1 MDYIIVG
8 TSKCEYQAW
17 QIKLLHW
24 SLKKVNQKS
33 KLVVL
38 LSGDYGHRDET
49 PDFSFLSDAIL
60 IDQPDYAHQW
70 QTGNDDWWGGI
81 PNKYKSIEWLCN
93 NNYFKDEDKLL
104 FLDPDMVFTKSV
116 DFDLEDNH
124 IIGQKFIDFVPL
136 PGWEDREEDLAN
148 PKGIM
153 YPFALKFSTLKKFYK
168 KYTEY
173 CELIRKKEG
182 KWEAEMW
189 GLDYAIKDSNIKVD
203 LIEDIG
209 TCTAWNDRGRQTIGP
224 IIHYPNIIPDKEG
237 GNLFF
242 KQDHTSD
249 QTKKYNLSKV
259 ISQAGNKVITGVDQL
274 RTDYIYYTKWDFS
287 SIFKFYDG
295 SKGYLLF
302 KPWPGGFNNI
312 RMSMEMAVCLAYLT
326 NRTLVLTPEYSMYLL
341 EGESNMDTFFN
352 TTDLGI
358 KSIPFDIFC
367 KEKGL
372 EQNYESVKS
381 ICKVLDYDA
390 VQNVVTFEKIEPPY
404 KFRKQRQILKSEEYF
419 TDEEYI
425 LLDSNLLG
433 VTHQSLYTSLDV
445 EIKKLVAKYV
455 RYRTEIFDL
464 AWQFINKLEDKSYY
478 SIHIRRN
485 DFQYKELFITC
496 EQILENIKDIIPEGS
511 KLYIATDHRDREFFK
526 PLIDKYNV
534 FFYED
539 IRNTVNIYNE
549 FDVNW
554 IPIIEQLICTRSIKF
569 IGNSHSTLSSYIY
582 RMRGYMSDI
591 EDTNYYLNT
600 EKFDTSKQIQ
610 FVADNHYVG
619 NWFREYWDSWNFHN
633 GSIFVSIAS
642 YCDTQLIDTL
652 KSLYNEAINPERITV
667 GVNIQDTEEAYNK
680 LKEYNFPNLK
690 IIFTPKEQAKGVV
703 YARNRI
709 KNELVGNEDYF
720 LQVDSHSRFRQAWDA
735 ILINQYNSIEQPKVI
750 LTTYPNHFEVP
761 DYEKQYLKLSNNTPL
776 RIRRFLQETSLDDNR
791 CVAENLPTLRD
802 YEVVDTRWVAAGF
815 LFTRREW
822 LQEVKIP
829 DNIKFNGEEDFQTFL
844 SYLKGWNLKVTSL
857 ATVWHNY
864 NYKVSSTDKPYREH
878 NGNYL
883 IEDHSLDLVNDFLF
897 NQTHVRSLDD
907 LESYFNLK
915 LKRNG

>member
-1 MDYIIVG
+1 
-8 TSKCEYQAW
+8 
-17 QIKLLHW
+17 
-24 SLKKVNQKS
+24 
-33 KLVVL
+33 
-38 LSGDYGHRDET
+38 
-49 PDFSFLSDAIL
+49 
-60 IDQPDYAHQW
+60 
-70 QTGNDDWWGGI
+70 
-81 PNKYKSIEWLCN
+81 
-93 NNYFKDEDKLL
+93 
-104 FLDPDMVFTKSV
+104 
-116 DFDLEDNH
+116 
-124 IIGQKFIDFVPL
+124 
-136 PGWEDREEDLAN
+136 
-148 PKGIM
+148 
-153 YPFALKFSTLKKFYK
+153 
-168 KYTEY
+168 
-173 CELIRKKEG
+173 
-182 KWEAEMW
+182 
-189 GLDYAIKDSNIKVD
+189 
-203 LIEDIG
+203 
-209 TCTAWNDRGRQTIGP
+209 
-224 IIHYPNIIPDKEG
+224 
-237 GNLFF
+237 
-242 KQDHTSD
+242 
-249 QTKKYNLSKV
+249 
-259 ISQAGNKVITGVDQL
+259 
-274 RTDYIYYTKWDFS
+274 
-287 SIFKFYDG
+287 
-295 SKGYLLF
+295 
-302 KPWPGGFNNI
+302 
-312 RMSMEMAVCLAYLT
+312 
-326 NRTLVLTPEYSMYLL
+326 
-341 EGESNMDTFFN
+341 
-352 TTDLGI
+352 
-358 KSIPFDIFC
+358 
-367 KEKGL
+367 
-372 EQNYESVKS
+372 
-381 ICKVLDYDA
+381 
-390 VQNVVTFEKIEPPY
+390 
-404 KFRKQRQILKSEEYF
+404 
-419 TDEEYI
+419 
-425 LLDSNLLG
+425 
-433 VTHQSLYTSLDV
+433 
-445 EIKKLVAKYV
+445 
-455 RYRTEIFDL
+455 
-464 AWQFINKLEDKSYY
+464 
-478 SIHIRRN
+478 
-485 DFQYKELFITC
+485 
-496 EQILENIKDIIPEGS
+496 
-511 KLYIATDHRDREFFK
+511 
-526 PLIDKYNV
+526 
-534 FFYED
+534 
-539 IRNTVNIYNE
+539 
-549 FDVNW
+549 
-554 IPIIEQLICTRSIKF
+554 
-569 IGNSHSTLSSYIY
+569 
-582 RMRGYMSDI
+582 MRGYMSDI